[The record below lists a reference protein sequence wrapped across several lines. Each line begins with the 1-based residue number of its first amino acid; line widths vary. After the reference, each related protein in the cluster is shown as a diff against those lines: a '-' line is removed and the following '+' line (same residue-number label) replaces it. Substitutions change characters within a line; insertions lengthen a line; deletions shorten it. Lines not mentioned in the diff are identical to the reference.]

1 MTGFSAKKGL
11 VLEGGAM
18 RGLFTAGIIDVF
30 LENDINFD
38 GIVGVSAG
46 ACFGCNLKSRQHGRS
61 IRYNRRFAKDPRYSG
76 WRCFLRTGDL
86 FGAEFC
92 YHRLPT
98 ELDPFDEKTFMANPA
113 EFYVV
118 CTDLV
123 SGQPV
128 YHLCEDAGWETME
141 WIRASASMPLVSNI
155 VEIRGGKYLDGAVS
169 DSIPLKFF
177 QEKGYEKNVVI
188 LTQPDGYEKGPTR
201 AMPLIRLSLRKY
213 PKFLTR
219 MAARHVA
226 YNCTMDYIRQCE
238 AEGSALVI
246 RPECKLPISRLTHD
260 PDKMQEVYDIGR
272 DHAIRRLDEI
282 RNFLNR

>member
-1 MTGFSAKKGL
+1 MSKNGL

-18 RGLFTAGIIDVF
+18 RGLFTAGIVDIF
-30 LENDINFD
+30 LENGISFD

-46 ACFGCNLKSRQHGRS
+46 ACFGCNLKSHQVGRS
-61 IRYNRRFAKDPRYSG
+61 IRYNKRFAKDPRYCG
-76 WRCFLRTGDL
+76 VRCLLTTGDL

-98 ELDPFDEKTFMANPA
+98 ELDPFDEKTFIEDPT
-113 EFYVV
+113 EYYVV
-118 CTDLV
+118 ATDLET
-123 SGQPV
+123 GEAE
-128 YHLCEDAGWETME
+128 YHLCEDGSWETME
-141 WIRASASMPLVSNI
+141 WIRASSSMPLVSNV
-155 VEIRGGKYLDGAVS
+155 VEIRGRKYLDGAVS

-219 MAARHVA
+219 MAARHVV
-226 YNCTMDYIRQCE
+226 YNRTMDYIRQCE
-238 AEGSALVI
+238 ALGNTLVI
-246 RPECKLPISRLTHD
+246 RPPKKLPISRLTHD
-260 PDKMQEVYDIGR
+260 PEIMQAVYDIGR
-272 DHAIRRLDEI
+272 EEGLARLEEI
-282 RNFLNR
+282 REFLKR